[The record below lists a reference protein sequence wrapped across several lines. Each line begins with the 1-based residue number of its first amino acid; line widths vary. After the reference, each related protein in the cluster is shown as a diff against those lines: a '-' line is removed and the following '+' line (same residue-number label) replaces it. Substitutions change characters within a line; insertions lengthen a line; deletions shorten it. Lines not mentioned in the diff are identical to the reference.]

1 MKELLQLQVLMLKNN
16 LVIRA
21 LPKEVEHKFIYN
33 SGRKDEY
40 DTILKTNLTARLE
53 TNKNGVQYIVYKEQT
68 KYQKDSF
75 IVSIKKSKGSSIDSW
90 EWLVDERKKL
100 IIFNSLE
107 EIINYFSN

>member
-1 MKELLQLQVLMLKNN
+1 MKELEKLQVLMLKNN

-21 LPKEVEHKFIYN
+21 LPKEIEHEFIYN

-40 DTILKTNLTARLE
+40 DTILKTNSTARLE
-53 TNKNGVQYIVYKEQT
+53 TNKNGVQYIIYKEKT

-75 IVSIKKSKGSSIDSW
+75 IVSIKKSTGANINNW

-107 EIINYFSN
+107 EIINYFSY